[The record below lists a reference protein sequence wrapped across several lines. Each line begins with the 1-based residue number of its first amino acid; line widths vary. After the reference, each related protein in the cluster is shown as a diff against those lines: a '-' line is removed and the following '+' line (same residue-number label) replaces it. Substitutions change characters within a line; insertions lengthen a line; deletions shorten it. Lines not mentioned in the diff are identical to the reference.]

1 LVVSLKP
8 VIRRC
13 KALYI
18 VLRLLRVNATIVAT
32 RKSIVAME
40 NMAKK
45 VTRKFLLNIASII
58 VFSGSPES
66 KVPIKPP
73 AVQPETKAKEESVEV
88 SKTRGQ
94 GVFLYSSRTE
104 RLTGISLSLK
114 SKTTGHMVKIVKKA
128 TKKSAMP
135 IASPYK
141 LTYVAIIDE
150 IFIDSPRTKIF
161 LPF

>member
-1 LVVSLKP
+1 M
-8 VIRRC
+8 
-13 KALYI
+13 
-18 VLRLLRVNATIVAT
+18 
-32 RKSIVAME
+32 AME

-128 TKKSAMP
+128 TKKTTQYWKN
-135 IASPYK
+135 YK
-141 LTYVAIIDE
+141 QD
-150 IFIDSPRTKIF
+150 TK
-161 LPF
+161 LKTKSYGPQRSKLQNKQAR